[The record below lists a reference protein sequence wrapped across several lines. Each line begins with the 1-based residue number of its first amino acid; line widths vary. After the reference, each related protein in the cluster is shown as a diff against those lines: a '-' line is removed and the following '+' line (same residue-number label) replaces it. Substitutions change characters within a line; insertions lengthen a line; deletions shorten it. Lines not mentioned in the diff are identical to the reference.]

1 MAVKESIC
9 TNCTKRN
16 VCRFKDD
23 FLVAIEAYENIRI
36 PEIFSFKLECK
47 EWDDF
52 LAKHGM
58 LKR

>member
-16 VCRFKDD
+16 VCKFKDD

-36 PEIFSFKLECK
+36 PEIFNFNLECK
-47 EWDDF
+47 EWVDIHM
-52 LAKHGM
+52 KHGM
-58 LKR
+58 LNR